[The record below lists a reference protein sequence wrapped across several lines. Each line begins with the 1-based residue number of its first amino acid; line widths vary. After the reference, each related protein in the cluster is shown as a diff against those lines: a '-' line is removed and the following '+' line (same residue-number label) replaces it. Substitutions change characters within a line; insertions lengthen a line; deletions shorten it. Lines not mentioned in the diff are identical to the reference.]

1 MKRIT
6 MCMLLILAVI
16 TGAVVAP
23 IPVMGDEILPV
34 KMVDL
39 EYTRDVFISDVS
51 ELEDSPVKLLLN
63 SGNNTG
69 LYETGLPNLKNIQS
83 FSNGIL
89 TYDNVSYKFGPLGSP
104 GNRNEAANA
113 VHAADGNP
121 IVIDIPNGLYS
132 SIRFIAT
139 STSGSPASATVTVS
153 YLNESV
159 PVVSGVTRIGS
170 YRASDADAGNVVENE
185 YYLGAAGAVRPG
197 GSYRGQLYAYYII
210 TNPGKI
216 VDKIT
221 ISCNTAVIFAVSAV
235 GISKE
240 QLSGGIQNLIQGL
253 SIPPT
258 QENREM
264 VSTILEMI
272 EMGKEMGMSDEEIN
286 NIEGMDKFLEIDR
299 HLIRIKDHR
308 VFIDLDNMNVDV
320 NFSGPIDSSTVNKTN
335 IRVLKNGVAIA
346 PEKYSLAT
354 VGEQDIRVIINNEL
368 DYDSNYSVEFS
379 KDVASGI
386 GNKLTLGSVHTITFI
401 PEAPFEVTEFELKD
415 ENGNSTTVVESG
427 GKTVTA
433 FVKVKNNTLPA
444 NVDYVV
450 TIALFSPSGR
460 MMDKIVASGS
470 VAEGE
475 TSDEITGEIFIPEDV
490 SSGYKMECFVWNSYS
505 DMKLLYNTLTK

>member
-1 MKRIT
+1 
-6 MCMLLILAVI
+6 
-16 TGAVVAP
+16 
-23 IPVMGDEILPV
+23 
-34 KMVDL
+34 
-39 EYTRDVFISDVS
+39 
-51 ELEDSPVKLLLN
+51 
-63 SGNNTG
+63 
-69 LYETGLPNLKNIQS
+69 
-83 FSNGIL
+83 
-89 TYDNVSYKFGPLGSP
+89 
-104 GNRNEAANA
+104 
-113 VHAADGNP
+113 
-121 IVIDIPNGLYS
+121 
-132 SIRFIAT
+132 
-139 STSGSPASATVTVS
+139 
-153 YLNESV
+153 
-159 PVVSGVTRIGS
+159 
-170 YRASDADAGNVVENE
+170 
-185 YYLGAAGAVRPG
+185 
-197 GSYRGQLYAYYII
+197 
-210 TNPGKI
+210 
-216 VDKIT
+216 
-221 ISCNTAVIFAVSAV
+221 
-235 GISKE
+235 
-240 QLSGGIQNLIQGL
+240 
-253 SIPPT
+253 
-258 QENREM
+258 M